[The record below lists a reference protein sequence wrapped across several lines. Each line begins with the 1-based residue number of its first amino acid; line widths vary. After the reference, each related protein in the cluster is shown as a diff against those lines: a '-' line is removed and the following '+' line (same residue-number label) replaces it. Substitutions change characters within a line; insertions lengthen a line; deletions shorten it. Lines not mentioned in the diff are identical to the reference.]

1 MKKLVIIGMSMSLWM
16 LLVMQAVAEQPLEIA
31 TTNFP
36 PFVYEEQGKMKGIDV
51 DILTEVFARMQQPI
65 NIRLYPFARAVNM
78 IKEGQADAIFPFGK
92 DVERELFAHYPNE
105 ILFEM
110 PVSLFVRKDSPI
122 TFGGDFKPLSSYM
135 FGVVRGAKFGEQF
148 DEAVRNGVINRI
160 EEVTDFHQN
169 ILKLVNN
176 RLDIIVG
183 PRHNILF
190 LLKELELQG
199 AVKELSPSLT
209 PSWFVYLAFSKQ
221 RALSPELEERFV
233 RTLQEM
239 KRDGTYDKIIQAYIQ

>member
-92 DVERELFAHYPNE
+92 DAEREQFAHYPSE
-105 ILFEM
+105 VLFEM
-110 PVSLFVRKDSPI
+110 SVSLFVRKDSPI
-122 TFGGDFKPLSSYM
+122 TFGPLVISPYS
-135 FGVVRGAKFGEQF
+135 
-148 DEAVRNGVINRI
+148 AVLEIEYLISASPPWFTRSIINFI
-160 EEVTDFHQN
+160 
-169 ILKLVNN
+169 
-176 RLDIIVG
+176 
-183 PRHNILF
+183 
-190 LLKELELQG
+190 
-199 AVKELSPSLT
+199 S
-209 PSWFVYLAFSKQ
+209 
-221 RALSPELEERFV
+221 
-233 RTLQEM
+233 
-239 KRDGTYDKIIQAYIQ
+239 